1 MLALLLP
8 ISSTR
13 VPLTSACVRENSV
26 SAHVT
31 GARRELLGHCFHLV
45 TCDDEGRVCGSG
57 VFQREAYETKYW
69 P

>member
-13 VPLTSACVRENSV
+13 VPLTSACVRENIV

-31 GARRELLGHCFHLV
+31 GERRELLGHCFHLGDV
-45 TCDDEGRVCGSG
+45 
-57 VFQREAYETKYW
+57 
-69 P
+69 